1 MGVGIESINLFDQ
14 NCIKVYDIVV
24 PKEYN
29 FGGPEKDSNPL
40 HIVYLI
46 DITENSMK
54 QNLPI
59 LITDAIRAT
68 LFSYNNSSEDA
79 TNGCN
84 HDRSYKTK
92 VAIIAFD
99 KRIHFFNL
107 SSSLETTQISISP
120 DLEDL
125 FVPFSEGLFVDPEE

>member
-1 MGVGIESINLFDQ
+1 M
-14 NCIKVYDIVV
+14 YDIVV

-107 SSSLETTQISISP
+107 SSSLETTQISVSP
-120 DLEDL
+120 DLEDPL
-125 FVPFSEGLFVDPEE
+125 FHSVKGCLWTLKRVDLSSKMH